1 MAEPLPALDVRVPQP
16 QQGGANALD
25 PFRSL
30 EEIARARN
38 ELLTG
43 RNLEATFAA
52 RQQLG
57 QIYAQYGDDPDVL
70 ASRIAQSPASA
81 FFPEAFTQAK
91 SAALLG
97 TQQAGSRQEMS
108 GNIMK
113 DWGMSMSTL
122 YGNPTTET
130 WLNLKN
136 AALARA
142 FDPKVK
148 AAVSEQMDA
157 LGAAMF
163 GGTNGNPE
171 AVRKNIIANGIHFGM
186 TPETAAMLG
195 ALPRGLNVG
204 SGTQYI
210 NEPGIYGRTPSSA
223 GYIPSGLPPRDIT
236 GPTTVIPPVQGG
248 LPSGPGVNLA
258 VPGAGPAVS
267 PSTAGTSSVPPPNA
281 LMPGGGATLT
291 APTPQLSGVGQT
303 YGTNLPYTA
312 SRSGDMAKYEK
323 TLDTDVD
330 NGATLYRN
338 MSEIMD
344 AAKKAHLGGGASAY
358 AAFGKVLQ
366 AFGVN
371 NDAVNRMANGD
382 LAASQIA
389 DKLSLQNAT
398 SVMRQQLEGG
408 GRYNMKEFVAFINSN
423 PNLTT
428 DPQAMTEI
436 FNLWNTYYQRDKAEQ
451 SALNTA
457 KGKPGFDMNTW
468 PQQWQNSDYMKK
480 FATGEPFTGEGVWG
494 VLPPKGRDGVFRPRS
509 PGEAKELP
517 KGAPWYK
524 PGDDESRKPRVMQ

>member
-1 MAEPLPALDVRVPQP
+1 VAEPLPALDVRVPQP

-38 ELLTG
+38 EILTG
-43 RNLEATFAA
+43 RNLEATYAA

-70 ASRIAQSPASA
+70 ASKIAQSPASA
-81 FFPEAFTQAK
+81 FFPEAFTQARN
-91 SAALLG
+91 AALLG
-97 TQQAGSRQEMS
+97 TQQAGARQEMS

-163 GGTNGNPE
+163 GGTNGDPE

-236 GPTTVIPPVQGG
+236 GPTTVIPPVPGG

-258 VPGAGPAVS
+258 TPGAGPAVS
-267 PSTAGTSSVPPPNA
+267 PSTAGTSSAPPPNA

-291 APTPQLSGVGQT
+291 APTPQLGGLGQT
-303 YGTNLPYTA
+303 YGTNLPYIKG
-312 SRSGDMAKYEK
+312 RSEDMKEYEKELDTRVQDGANLYKNMDEVVSMAKRAY
-323 TLDTDVD
+323 
-330 NGATLYRN
+330 
-338 MSEIMD
+338 
-344 AAKKAHLGGGASAY
+344 LGGGAGVRASL
-358 AAFGKVLQ
+358 GKTLQ
-366 AFGVN
+366 AWGVN
-371 NDAVNRMANGD
+371 TPAVDSWANGD
-382 LAASQIA
+382 LPASQVA
-389 DKLSLQNAT
+389 DKLAVQDAVAQARLQIGTIRNRNEFAT
-398 SVMRQQLEGG
+398 YL
-408 GRYNMKEFVAFINSN
+408 NSN
-423 PNLTT
+423 PSITT
-428 DPQAMTEI
+428 DPRAIIEI
-436 FNLWNTYYQRDKAEQ
+436 FNLWNQYYQKDKMEQ
-451 SALNTA
+451 NTLNAA
-457 KGKPGFDMNTW
+457 KKEPGFDINTW
-468 PQQWQNSDYMKK
+468 PNRWQNSDFMKK
-480 FATGEPFTGEGVWG
+480 FAPGEPFSGEGVWG
-494 VLPPKGRDGVFRPRS
+494 VLPPKGSDGVYRPRNAR
-509 PGEAKELP
+509 EAKELP
-517 KGAPWYK
+517 PGAPFYK
-524 PGDDESRKPRVMQ
+524 PGDDETQKPWIMK